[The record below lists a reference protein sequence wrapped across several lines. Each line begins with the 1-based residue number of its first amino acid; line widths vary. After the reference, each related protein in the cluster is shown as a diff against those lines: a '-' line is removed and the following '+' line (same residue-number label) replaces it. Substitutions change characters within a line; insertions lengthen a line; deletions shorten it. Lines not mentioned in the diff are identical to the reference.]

1 MAGIAVAAPERGIHG
16 EQAGL
21 PESGACLV
29 IVPLR
34 IAPGEIIDA
43 VAPAAY
49 HPYDDGVLLAVS
61 GVAGHIGGQVA
72 HLGGVGDQV
81 EEAFRRRGD
90 SVVIVFLPDKRGSE
104 RVMGFGEIAAALY
117 LGLGVG
123 GQGIAVYDAGG
134 SGVFSL
140 GVFSLGVFSLGV
152 LSLGVL
158 SLGAFA
164 LGTVVSGG
172 LGGATGH
179 RGKNGGRG
187 HEKRKGFSD

>member
-140 GVFSLGVFSLGV
+140 GVFSLGV
-152 LSLGVL
+152 L